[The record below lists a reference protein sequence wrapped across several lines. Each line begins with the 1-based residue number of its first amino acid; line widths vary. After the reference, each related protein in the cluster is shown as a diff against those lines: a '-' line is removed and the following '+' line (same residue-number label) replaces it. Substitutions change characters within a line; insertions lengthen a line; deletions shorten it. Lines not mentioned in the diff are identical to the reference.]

1 MLSQTQHAAHYFL
14 DWNLQ
19 RIIRCVEVLDEDQIW
34 SRPNSNSLS
43 VGNQILHL
51 AGNIR
56 QWGLHGLGGKEDI
69 RIRDEEFAAEGGI
82 SAEELVARL
91 TEVIEE
97 AKLVVADLTEENMLR
112 ERDVQAYRHN
122 GVFILMHVV
131 EHLSYHTGQIIFY
144 TKAVLNI
151 DLDFYGDVDLTKK
164 GA

>member
-19 RIIRCVEVLDEDQIW
+19 RIIRCVEVLDKDQIW
-34 SRPNSNSLS
+34 SRPNNNSLS

-56 QWGLHGLGGKEDI
+56 QWGLHGLGGKEDV
-69 RIRDEEFAAEGGI
+69 RIRDEEFAAEGGV

-91 TEVIEE
+91 TGVIEE
-97 AKLVVADLTEENMLR
+97 AKLVVADLTKENMLR